1 MAERNANPKK
11 DIMTFEDFQKLD
23 LRVGEVVACER
34 VPKADRLLNL
44 TIRTGLDERTVLSG
58 IAEHFEPKDVVGR
71 RVTLLVNLAPRKIRG
86 IESQGMVLMAETAD
100 GSLRFVTPEEG
111 TQAGD
116 VILKISP
123 LQNATSGR
131 GLAYFYRRFADIAQL
146 VEQAHS

>member
-1 MAERNANPKK
+1 
-11 DIMTFEDFQKLD
+11 MTFEDFQKLD

-116 VILKISP
+116 VI
-123 LQNATSGR
+123 R
-131 GLAYFYRRFADIAQL
+131 
-146 VEQAHS
+146 